1 MSNITYIGL
10 VRDHSGSMRGLT
22 NAALNDYN
30 LTIDGIRQSVTE
42 ENQKAYVSVVEC
54 GVGHTATSRLVNAN
68 VPIENLPAQKEYIAN
83 GSATPLWDSVGMAI
97 EAIED
102 NPNKN
107 DLTTA
112 FLVMIITD
120 GHENASKKW
129 SASSI
134 SAKIKE
140 LQSTDRWTFAFRVPR
155 GSKQVLV
162 RLGIPEGNIMEWEQ
176 NDQSFKESSAIQ
188 SSSVGSYFSA
198 RSRGVTSVDTFYA
211 DVGNLSIAKIDN
223 ALDELTTKVQRK
235 VVSPHQDGIMIK
247 DFCTE
252 KFGKYAIGSA
262 YYQLTKTEKVQPSK
276 DLIILDRNTSK
287 VYGGPSARSLLGLPQ
302 NGEIRLAPGNF
313 GQYEVYVKSTSI
325 NRKLYDGDAVIYK
338 I

>member
-1 MSNITYIGL
+1 MSNITYIAL

-30 LTIDGIRQSVTE
+30 LTVDGIRQSVTE
-42 ENQKAYVSVVEC
+42 EGQKAFVSVVEC
-54 GVGHTATSRLVNAN
+54 GVGHTATTRLVNAN
-68 VPIENLPAQKEYIAN
+68 VPIENLPAQKDYIAN

-97 EAIED
+97 ESIEN
-102 NPNKN
+102 NPHRN

-120 GHENASKKW
+120 GEENASKKW
-129 SASSI
+129 SATSI

-140 LQSTDRWTFAFRVPR
+140 LQATDRWTFAFRVPK
-155 GSKQVLV
+155 GSKSNLV
-162 RLGIPEGNIMEWEQ
+162 RLGIPAGNIMEWEQ
-176 NDQSFKESSAIQ
+176 TERALNEAAVVQ
-188 SSSVGSYFSA
+188 SSSVGAYFSA
-198 RSRGVTSVDTFYA
+198 RTRGVTSVNTFYA
-211 DVGNLSIAKIDN
+211 NVGDLSTAKIDN
-223 ALDELTTKVQRK
+223 SLDEITAKIKRQ

-276 DLIILDRNTSK
+276 DLIILDKNTNK

-302 NGEIRLAPGNF
+302 SGEIRLAPGNF
-313 GQYEVYVKSTSI
+313 GHYEVYVKSTSI
-325 NRKLYDGDAVIYK
+325 NRKLYDGNAVIYK
-338 I
+338 N

>member
-1 MSNITYIGL
+1 MSNITYIGF
-10 VRDHSGSMRGLT
+10 VRDHSGSMRGLEI
-22 NAALNDYN
+22 AALNDYN

-97 EAIED
+97 EAIEN

-176 NDQSFKESSAIQ
+176 NEQSFKEATAIQ

-198 RSRGVTSVDTFYA
+198 RSRGVTSVNTFYA

-223 ALDELTTKVQRK
+223 ALDELTNKVQRK

-276 DLIILDRNTSK
+276 DLIILDRNTNK

-325 NRKLYDGDAVIYK
+325 NRKLYDGNAVIYK

>member
-1 MSNITYIGL
+1 MSNITYIAL

-30 LTIDGIRQSVTE
+30 LTVDGIRQSVADE
-42 ENQKAYVSVVEC
+42 GQKAFVSVVEC
-54 GVGHTATSRLVNAN
+54 GVGHAGNSRLVNAN
-68 VPIENLPAQKEYIAN
+68 VPIENLPVQKDYVAN
-83 GSATPLWDSVGMAI
+83 GSATPLWDSVGLAI

-102 NPNKN
+102 NPYKN
-107 DLTTA
+107 DLSSA

-120 GHENASKKW
+120 GQENNSKKW
-129 SASSI
+129 SSASI

-140 LQSTDRWTFAFRVPR
+140 LQATDRWTFAFRVPR
-155 GSKQVLV
+155 GSKNTLI
-162 RLGIPEGNIMEWEQ
+162 RLGIPAGNIMEWEQ
-176 NDQSFKESSAIQ
+176 NEQSLNEAAVVQ

-198 RSRGVTSVDTFYA
+198 RTRGVTSVNTFYA
-211 DVGNLSIAKIDN
+211 DPGNISVAKIDN
-223 ALDELTTKVQRK
+223 ALDEITSKIKRH

-262 YYQLTKTEKVQPSK
+262 YYQLTKTEKVQQSK
-276 DLIILDRNTSK
+276 DLIILDRQTNK
-287 VYGGPSARSLLGLPQ
+287 AYGGPSARSLLGLPAT
-302 NGEIRLAPGNF
+302 GEIRLAPGNF

-325 NRKLYDGDAVIYK
+325 NRKLYDGNAVIYK
-338 I
+338 N

>member
-22 NAALNDYN
+22 IAALNDYN

-313 GQYEVYVKSTSI
+313 GHYEVYVKSTSI